1 MGQEAPFVD
10 GELRQMAGEYAIGRA
25 LGDSRE
31 PDGSSALE
39 RIRIE
44 LSGRLRERAEEIEEA
59 IFTRVRALSEP
70 VESDDPEYIA
80 GLRAAVKESVAYGI
94 TSIERGA
101 EWTPPA
107 PPVVAI
113 QAQRAA
119 RNGVSLDTVLR
130 RYAAGDRIVGEFI
143 VEEADRLPGQVVGQ
157 VMKARGPLVDSLMA
171 HASTHYMRE
180 LERLTRSPEQRLAEL
195 IERLLAGDV
204 SVDIG
209 ELDYEFD
216 GWHLGLIVSGEG
228 AEAAVRASAS
238 ELGRPVLITSR
249 GARTAWAWLGGD
261 RRLDPKD
268 VERLLSGGTLSGLS
282 LAIGEPRRNF
292 EGWHLTHEEAQAG
305 HQIMLR
311 KPQRLIHGADVLL
324 LAAVLRDGSLSKS
337 LLRTYLAPLDEH
349 GDSGAVLRDTLRAY
363 FVSGRNA
370 ATAAAALEVDRH
382 TVQRRL
388 RKVEESLGRLL
399 SDCQAQLEVALSL
412 EEIGGVPYLDDVVA
426 ES

>member
-1 MGQEAPFVD
+1 MD
-10 GELRQMAGEYAIGRA
+10 GELTDRSGEYEVRRA

-31 PDGSSALE
+31 LDGPSVVQ
-39 RIRIE
+39 RIQTE
-44 LSGRLRERAEEIEEA
+44 LGGRLRLRSDEIEEA
-59 IFTRVRALSEP
+59 IFVRVKALSEP
-70 VESDDPEYIA
+70 VESSDPEYIA
-80 GLRAAVKESVAYGI
+80 GLRDAVRETVSYGI

-101 EWTPPA
+101 EWTPPP

-130 RYAAGDRIVGEFI
+130 RYAAGDRVVGEFI

-204 SVDIG
+204 AVDLS
-209 ELDYEFD
+209 ELDYDFD

-228 AEAAVRASAS
+228 AEAAVRASAVA
-238 ELGRPVLITSR
+238 LGRPVLVTSR
-249 GARTAWAWLGGD
+249 GARTAWAWLGGGG
-261 RRLDPKD
+261 RLDPKD
-268 VERLLSGGTLSGLS
+268 VEQLLSGGTLSGLS
-282 LAIGEPRRNF
+282 LAIGEPRRGF
-292 EGWHLTHEEAQAG
+292 EGWLLTHEEAQAG
-305 HQIMLR
+305 FQIMLR
-311 KPQRLIHGADVLL
+311 KPQRLIRGADVLL
-324 LAAVLRDGSLSKS
+324 LAAVLKDGSFAKS
-337 LLRTYLAPLDEH
+337 LLRTYLAPLDGP
-349 GDSGAVLRDTLRAY
+349 GDSGGVLRDTLRAY

-388 RKVEESLGRLL
+388 RRVEESLGRLL
-399 SDCQAQLEVALSL
+399 SDCQAQMEVALSL
-412 EEIGGVPYLDDVVA
+412 EEIGGVSYMDDDDA
-426 ES
+426 DL